1 MCDTNNTRY
10 TGCVKWFNKKA
21 GYGFVTIVGSEKNN
35 IDIFVHHSSI
45 DVHIEQYKYLVQG
58 EYIEFDLTQTT
69 DEKYEYFASNITGI
83 NGGKLMCETRY
94 DNQQQSTNPQRQHN
108 YKKIHKVR
116 REKYPPIVE
125 NRSRM

>member
-10 TGCVKWFNKKA
+10 IGCVKWFNKKA

-58 EYIEFDLTQTT
+58 EYIEFDLTKTS

-94 DNQQQSTNPQRQHN
+94 ENQQQSTNPHRQHN
-108 YKKIHKVR
+108 YKNIHRATRR
-116 REKYPPIVE
+116 REKHPIE